1 MPSFHRI
8 SRNTLLVGAAF
19 MACHTAQAQTVASR
33 TAPAPADTGAG
44 DPAPVQTTRN
54 DAGDIIVTARHY
66 VPDSAMTAN
75 KSSIPL
81 IETPQSISVITR
93 DQIDLLNFIDVQQAV
108 RYTAGVAGENYGP
121 DPRYDFITVRGF
133 APRQYID
140 GLAVPATT
148 TISET
153 GVDLYAFQT
162 LDILKGPSSALYG
175 SAPPGGIVNETSRRP
190 SDQFGGEIQLKGGTN
205 DYLEA
210 AGTLTGP
217 VRDFLDLRLTGLYR
231 DSNGEID
238 NQHFKRAMISPAATF
253 KFDTAT
259 KLTLLGYYQFD
270 RVKGGAGGFLPIE
283 GTLLSNPNGMLSPKT
298 NLDDPND
305 EYVRRQYGAGF
316 DFEHRFAP
324 GIGFHANAKWS
335 HYKEATNPG
344 LYSTPDSAYLT
355 PPATPG
361 SLSGFVL
368 VNPANPSDPANYT
381 TLERSNFTYLET
393 VRSFTIDNRFDAK
406 IDTGPVQH
414 KILAGVDYRNI
425 TNVAAYGF
433 TYPPVG
439 TLNIYNPVYRESDR
453 ADIGYPYAYNNET
466 LKQTGIYGQDQIK
479 LGQLFVL
486 LGGRYDWVKGIT
498 PLATTPETR
507 QHKFT
512 YRAGASYVTD
522 AGIAPYVSY
531 ATSFEPILGADT
543 TGATPRPFKP
553 SQTHQFE
560 GGIKYDGR
568 ALGPDVKIF
577 ATVAGFDIK
586 ESNFTSPQL
595 GISPVTV
602 TQGGEVE
609 VYGFE
614 TEIVARVHEQLSIN
628 FAYSYNHSKV
638 LSAVTESAD
647 VGYPLPTTPKNKV
660 AGFVDYTFRRG
671 TLGGFGF
678 GGGVRYNSASTGA
691 LPGLYS
697 TPVIYAG
704 AVTLVDAIVHYD
716 LPHWRIAVNASNLL
730 DKTYVARCASNNG
743 CVYGAGRQVI
753 GTATYKF

>member
-1 MPSFHRI
+1 MASFFRI
-8 SRNTLLVGAAF
+8 SRTALLAGAAF
-19 MACHTAQAQTVASR
+19 SACQAAQAQTAA
-33 TAPAPADTGAG
+33 APSNGNGAN
-44 DPAPVQTTRN
+44 DPSSFQTTRN

-66 VPDSAMTAN
+66 VPDSAITAT
-75 KSSIPL
+75 KSGIPL

-133 APRQYID
+133 EPRQYID
-140 GLAVPATT
+140 GLSVPATT

-175 SAPPGGIVNETSRRP
+175 SAPPGGIINETSRRP
-190 SDQFGGEIQLKGGTN
+190 SDKFGGEIQLKGGTN

-217 VRDFLDLRLTGLYR
+217 VTDYLDLRLTGLYR
-231 DSNGEID
+231 DAAGEID
-238 NQHFKRAMISPAATF
+238 NQHFRRALISPAATI
-253 KFDTAT
+253 KFDAAT

-283 GTLLSNPNGMLSPKT
+283 GTLLPNPNGMLSPKT
-298 NLDDPND
+298 NIDDPND

-324 GIGFHANAKWS
+324 GIEFHSNAKWS
-335 HYKEATNPG
+335 HYKEATDPG
-344 LYSTPDSAYLT
+344 LYSTPNSDFLHGFYGTAPVT
-355 PPATPG
+355 AA
-361 SLSGFVL
+361 SLSGFVE
-368 VNPANPSDPANYT
+368 VDPANPADPANYT

-393 VRSFTIDNRFDAK
+393 VRSFTIDNRFDVK
-406 IDTGPVQH
+406 LDIGSIQH
-414 KILAGVDYRNI
+414 KMLVGVDYRNV
-425 TNVAAYGF
+425 TNLAAYNF
-433 TYPPVG
+433 TFPPIG
-439 TLNIYNPVYRESDR
+439 TLNIYNPVYPEAART
-453 ADIGYPYAYNNET
+453 DIGYPNAYNDEN
-466 LKQTGIYGQDQIK
+466 LKQTGVYGQDQLK
-479 LGQLFVL
+479 LGQLFILV
-486 LGGRYDWVKGIT
+486 GGRYDWVKGT
-498 PLATTPETR
+498 APLSKISDQK

-512 YRAGASYVTD
+512 YRVGANYLTD

-531 ATSFEPILGADT
+531 ATSFEPILGTDSLT
-543 TGATPRPFKP
+543 KNPFKP
-553 SQTHQFE
+553 TQTHQFE
-560 GGIKYDGR
+560 GGIKFDGR

-577 ATVAGFDIK
+577 GTIAGFDIK
-586 ESNFTSPQL
+586 ERNFSSPQT
-595 GISPVTV
+595 GISPIFT

-609 VYGFE
+609 VYGVE
-614 TEIVARVHEQLSIN
+614 TEIVARIHEQLSFN

-638 LSAVTESAD
+638 LSAAAETAD
-647 VGYPLPTTPKNKV
+647 VGYPLPTTPKNKA
-660 AGFVDYTFRRG
+660 AGFIDYTFQKG
-671 TLGGFGF
+671 ALGGFGF
-678 GGGVRYNSASTGA
+678 GGGVRYNSSSTGT
-691 LPGLYS
+691 LPGPFGS
-697 TPVIYAG
+697 PVIYAG

-716 LPHWRIAVNASNLL
+716 LPHWRVAVNASNLL
-730 DKTYVARCASNNG
+730 DKTYVARCASYNG